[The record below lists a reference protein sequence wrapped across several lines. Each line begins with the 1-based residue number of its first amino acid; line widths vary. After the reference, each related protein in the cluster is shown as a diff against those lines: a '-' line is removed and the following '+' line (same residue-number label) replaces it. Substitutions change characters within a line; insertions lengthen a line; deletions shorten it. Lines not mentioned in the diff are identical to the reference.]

1 MNQQGLHLLLAESIQ
16 AVSKAARM
24 CLFLHIPT
32 LSPPR
37 DTALCGAETSLDSQ
51 SWHEMSILQTI
62 SDMHELILIHLKV
75 YADPVIH
82 KSISHPAPHVCPEPL
97 EQHRAICCF
106 NGGLISRKI
115 QHPVSK
121 LICLH
126 PCWANFFGIFIL
138 GKSWISTKINN
149 ARAYLEIE
157 PACAVF
163 RAIKS
168 DLLSLVISGEGFA
181 IFLSWSCR
189 CVWGLSGIVSFWGRK
204 NMQKRFNES

>member
-37 DTALCGAETSLDSQ
+37 GTTLCGAETSLHSQ

-62 SDMHELILIHLKV
+62 SDMPELILIQLKV
-75 YADPVIH
+75 YADPAIH

-97 EQHRAICCF
+97 QQHRAICCF

-115 QHPVSK
+115 LCPVSK

-126 PCWANFFGIFIL
+126 PCLANFFSIFIL
-138 GKSWISTKINN
+138 GRSWISTKINN
-149 ARAYLEIE
+149 THAYLDIE

-163 RAIKS
+163 RAMQS
-168 DLLSLVISGEGFA
+168 DLLSLVTSGEGFV
-181 IFLSWSCR
+181 FL
-189 CVWGLSGIVSFWGRK
+189 VLIL
-204 NMQKRFNES
+204 

>member
-24 CLFLHIPT
+24 CLFLHIPM

-62 SDMHELILIHLKV
+62 SDMHGLILIQLKV

-115 QHPVSK
+115 QCPVSK

-126 PCWANFFGIFIL
+126 PCLANFFSIFIL
-138 GKSWISTKINN
+138 GRSWISTDINN
-149 ARAYLEIE
+149 VHAYLEIE
-157 PACAVF
+157 PACAAF
-163 RAIKS
+163 RAMKS
-168 DLLSLVISGEGFA
+168 DLLNPVLQVMA
-181 IFLSWSCR
+181 LSFF
-189 CVWGLSGIVSFWGRK
+189 VL
-204 NMQKRFNES
+204 NL